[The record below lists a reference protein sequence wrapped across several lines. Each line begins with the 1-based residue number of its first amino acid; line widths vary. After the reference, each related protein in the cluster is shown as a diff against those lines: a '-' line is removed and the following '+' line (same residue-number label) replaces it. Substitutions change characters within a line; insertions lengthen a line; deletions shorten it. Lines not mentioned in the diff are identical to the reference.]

1 MDKIKRAVEMVDLER
16 ELMQAAIDAGF
27 NEDEA
32 RELLNGEGE

>member
-1 MDKIKRAVEMVDLER
+1 MDRIKQAVEMVDLER

-32 RELLNGEGE
+32 RELLNGEVQ